1 MKKIFIAILVL
12 ISVQSAVGQNIKT
25 YYIRLS
31 ANGTLDSG
39 YLKLFTDS
47 VFAYSDNSFVSFTRE
62 HYLNI
67 VDAVMPN
74 QFENF
79 QLGADNKWRN
89 FSQRVSPS
97 GIATSTPAGQALLSI
112 PTPVSPSLARINSD
126 GTVGTRTVA
135 QAKSDLGIDLVDNTA
150 DASKPVSTSQQ
161 TALNLKANSSH
172 THSESEVNNLV
183 TDLAGKSPSSHTHAY
198 STLTS
203 IPSTFTPSSH
213 THAESEVTNLTT
225 DLSAKQAT
233 LVSGSNIK
241 TINGATILGSTDIIT
256 TRKVA
261 SVDIVATAS
270 ATTTTTLFTPS
281 TSGMYRI
288 SIYLKITTTGTSPV
302 AGPVTITYTEP
313 DGSIAQSH
321 VMALNSVTG
330 TVVTT
335 TVNNSTTTGTVNG
348 TMIINAKTGVAIQY
362 AIAVSGTFGAGRY
375 TAHITIEAL

>member
-47 VFAYSDNSFVSFTRE
+47 VFAYADNSFVSFTRE

-67 VDAVMPN
+67 VGAVMPN

-89 FSQRVSPS
+89 FSQRILIT
-97 GIATSTPAGQALLSI
+97 GIANSTIVGQNLL
-112 PTPVSPSLARINSD
+112 TLAAPVSASLSRYNSD
-126 GTVGTRTVA
+126 GSVVLRTVA
-135 QAKSDLGIDLVDNTA
+135 QTKSDLSIDLVDNTA

-172 THSESEVNNLV
+172 THAESEVTNLV
-183 TDLAGKSPSSHTHAY
+183 TDLSGKSSTSHTHAY
-198 STLTS
+198 NTLTS
-203 IPSTFTPSSH
+203 IPSTFAPSAH
-213 THAESEVTNLTT
+213 THAESEVTNLTA
-225 DLSAKQAT
+225 DLTAKQAT

-241 TINGATILGSTDIIT
+241 TINGVTILGSTDIVT

-261 SVDIVATAS
+261 SADIAATAS
-270 ATTTTTLFTPS
+270 ATATTTLFTPS
-281 TSGMYRI
+281 ASGMYRL
-288 SIYLKITTTGTSPV
+288 SIYMKITTTGTSPV
-302 AGPVTITYTEP
+302 AGPVTITYTDA
-313 DGSIAQSH
+313 DGSVAQSH
-321 VMALNSVTG
+321 IMLLQSVTG